1 MSFVSIL
8 LYNKGDKKK
17 KKKRSVASHLLLRRT
32 KLWDVS
38 EPTWE
43 CILFGGGLVS

>member
-1 MSFVSIL
+1 MSFVSTLI
-8 LYNKGDKKK
+8 YNKGDKNKNK
-17 KKKRSVASHLLLRRT
+17 MSVVSHLLLRRT
-32 KLWDVS
+32 KFWDVS